1 METQSKIIKYNNKD
15 ETIIK
20 FFSESDEHFNDRLN
34 VIKKFEEDKLE
45 WKEALKLSKV
55 YSNIKFK
62 KCKYSPQIYFS
73 IKKYL

>member
-1 METQSKIIKYNNKD
+1 MENQSQIIKYNNKD

-20 FFSESDEHFNDRLN
+20 FLSESNENFNSRLE

-45 WKEALKLSKV
+45 WKEALKLSKI

>member
-1 METQSKIIKYNNKD
+1 MENQSQIIKYNNKD

-20 FFSESDEHFNDRLN
+20 FFSESDENFNSRLE

-45 WKEALKLSKV
+45 WKEALKLSKI